1 MKNST
6 KRRLFLIPAFL
17 LAVGAGAVL
26 VANALIRHAARGRT
40 FADVSEIPRRETGLV
55 LGCSATLSD
64 GRANLFFK
72 NRVAAAATLYH
83 AGKVGA
89 LIVSGDNHKKTYD
102 EATDMKNALV
112 AAGVPAEKIYCD
124 YAGFR
129 TLDSVVRAKHV
140 FGQDSITVVSQ
151 RFHNQRAIYIARGR
165 GIDAIGFDAPEVVF
179 RHSFKTKCREQ
190 LARVKTV
197 LDMLI
202 GKRPK
207 FLGEPIEI

>member
-26 VANALIRHAARGRT
+26 VANALIRHAARGRV
-40 FADVSEIPRRETGLV
+40 FADAAEIPRRETGLV